1 MKISNLVWERLIK
14 ILYSIVALFIGARF
28 LSKNDFLLLQ
38 QIVLFQSVLVFL
50 INLPYSSIILR
61 LAQDK
66 LSFVNEIYGITIFI
80 RLLLTIVSICSFGIY
95 LHVSLFQTE
104 EIFLILFGLLPSFIS
119 LIFLTDIIPH
129 IFNFEGKKNWRLVYI
144 SLFFLFIK
152 VSIFFVFKSIFVKS
166 IIETFEA
173 LIVLIWCYKT
183 YLFNAKN
190 WNLSLSIIR
199 KVKKLSLLSSGLYF
213 NGIFSVFII
222 RVDQLILTSHIDKNN
237 LSNYMLVGSIVGLF
251 MIPLNVFGER
261 TSFLLNNSKS
271 KSFIVFQADSR
282 KNIVLFLLMGLILYV
297 LYVVL
302 FEKISLLVFNR
313 DLSYLFVP
321 GCILGLSII
330 VNALGMVLG
339 QINTIMNGGFFTLIR
354 TALGSLAI
362 MFFISVGYNL
372 LGIKG
377 VSISSMIC
385 LFFTNNLFW
394 LFSSK
399 IRKVLLAK

>member
-14 ILYSIVALFIGARF
+14 ILYSIVSLFIGARF

-190 WNLSLSIIR
+190 WNFSLSIIR